1 VVVVDPKSQ
10 GEETVGS
17 LEGKVAFVT
26 GAARGLGRA
35 IAVRA
40 AKEGCDIIALDIC
53 RQVETADSYPG
64 STDDDLAETVSLVE
78 QAGRKALP
86 VIADV
91 RDLSAMKKAA
101 GDGVDSFG
109 RLDIVVAAA
118 GILSGSGRIWEFSQ
132 EQWQTTL
139 DVNLTGVWHTFKS
152 TVPILVRQDEGGVI
166 VVINSVCGLKGMPFL
181 GPYNAAKH
189 GVVGIT
195 GTLANEVGEY
205 GIRVNSIHPSGMDTA
220 MGNSDAEANLVRQHA
235 MPLGPLYQSRL
246 LPSALINPEHVAS
259 LAIWLASDDAAHMT
273 GAHLPIDLGLLNR

>member
-1 VVVVDPKSQ
+1 MFVADLSRKGKVN
-10 GEETVGS
+10 VGS

-53 RQVETADSYPG
+53 RPVETVDSYPG
-64 STDDDLAETVSLVE
+64 ATEDDLAETVSLVE
-78 QAGRKALP
+78 QAGRKAFP

-91 RDLSAMKKAA
+91 RDLSAVEKAA
-101 GDGVDSFG
+101 RDGVDSLG

-118 GILSGSGRIWEFSQ
+118 AILNGAGHVWEFSQ

-139 DVNLTGVWHTFKS
+139 DVNLTGVWHTLKS
-152 TVPILVRQDEGGVI
+152 TIPILLHQDEGGVI

-181 GPYNAAKH
+181 GSYNAAKH

-205 GIRVNSIHPSGMDTA
+205 GIRVNSIHPSGMDTP
-220 MGNSDAEANLVRQHA
+220 MGKSGAEMDLVSHNA
-235 MPLGPLYQSRL
+235 MPLGPLYKSRL
-246 LPSALINPEHVAS
+246 LKSALTDPEHVAS